1 MKLKIFALTTL
12 LFLSAT
18 ICFSQKSDALNWKF
32 SVQEQGGKSVLV
44 FETTIKDGFHLYSP
58 YNPEGASKPLEIKI
72 SDTQNYAAVGA
83 IKEAVKP
90 TEKYEEIFDVTEKYF
105 EKSAKFT
112 VEITPKSFVKQAVTG
127 HISGQVC
134 NDQYMCSMFDEEFSI
149 DINPQQPEGEK
160 KKPILSTSPSQNT
173 DSPKEEKPQEDKPKD
188 DSAVVDS
195 AQNADT
201 VVAPIA
207 QADTLQNSE
216 SKADIS
222 SQPIEPINEGDGLW
236 SIFIIAFL
244 AGLAAI
250 FTPCVFP
257 MIPMTVSYF
266 LKKENKFDAI
276 IYGVSI
282 IALYTVPVALLII
295 ISNVAGGGEFTA
307 GIFNALST
315 HWLPNILFFIVF
327 MIFALSF
334 FGMFEITMPSG
345 IINRAE
351 NRGNKGGLFGAFFLA
366 FVLVLVS
373 FSCTGPIV
381 GSVLVESASGGNA
394 VKPIVAMFGFS
405 LAFAMPFTLFAFFP
419 GWMKN
424 LPKSGGWL
432 NTVKVVLGF
441 VEFALGFKF
450 LSVADQTYHWHILD
464 REVYLAIWIATS
476 ILLGLYL
483 LGKIKLP
490 NDSDIPFVKVPRLI
504 LALIAFAFAIY
515 MLPGMWGAPLKAL
528 SGYIPPL
535 TTQDFVMGQGNV
547 NQAFA
552 QSTLC
557 DKPLYGEHLKLP
569 HGIDAYFEYNQAVEC
584 AKKQNKPLLI
594 VFTGHGCVNC
604 RKMEEYVWS
613 DNQVLATMKDKF
625 VIAALYTDDRTEDIS
640 GNSTIGKV
648 NTELQISK
656 YQINAQPY
664 YVMLDASQ
672 PEKPLIAPQG
682 YNPDPQSFVQYLQ
695 NGLNAYL
702 NNAK

>member
-1 MKLKIFALTTL
+1 MAKKFVVICIVLIVTALQGFA
-12 LFLSAT
+12 
-18 ICFSQKSDALNWKF
+18 QKSDALNWKF
-32 SVQEQGGKSVLV
+32 SAQDKEGKSVLV
-44 FETTIKDGFHLYSP
+44 FETTIKPGFHLYSP
-58 YNPEGASKPLEIKI
+58 YNPAGASKPLEIKL
-72 SDTQNYAAVGA
+72 SDPQNYSSVSK
-83 IKEAVKP
+83 INEATKP
-90 TEKYEEIFDVTEKYF
+90 VEKYEEIFDVTEKFF
-105 EKSAKFT
+105 EGNAKFT
-112 VEITPKSFVKQAVTG
+112 IEVTPKSVVKQVVSG

-134 NDQYMCSMFDEEFSI
+134 NEEYMCSMFDEDFTIE
-149 DINPQQPEGEK
+149 INPQLPEAEK
-160 KKPILSTSPSQNT
+160 KKPILNDSPSQNT
-173 DSPKEEKPQEDKPKD
+173 EKDNISEPEIIDSDTVSVDTAKVENTQLSDTLAVTVAQGSDPLPSD
-188 DSAVVDS
+188 DS
-195 AQNADT
+195 
-201 VVAPIA
+201 
-207 QADTLQNSE
+207 
-216 SKADIS
+216 
-222 SQPIEPINEGDGLW
+222 GLW
-236 SIFIIAFL
+236 SVFIIAFL

-490 NDSDIPFVKVPRLI
+490 NDSDVPFIKVPRLI

-557 DKPLYGEHLKLP
+557 EKPLYGEHLRLP

-613 DNQVLATMKDKF
+613 DNQVLATMKQKF

-664 YVMLDASQ
+664 YVMLDASK

>member
-12 LFLSAT
+12 LLLSAT

-32 SVQEQGGKSVLV
+32 SAQDKEGKSVLV
-44 FETTIKDGFHLYSP
+44 FETSIKSGFHLYSP
-58 YNPEGASKPLEIKI
+58 YNPEGASKPLEIKL
-72 SDTQNYAAVGA
+72 SDPQNYASVSK
-83 IKEAVKP
+83 INEAAKP
-90 TEKYEEIFDVTEKYF
+90 VEKYEEIFDVTEKFF
-105 EKSAKFT
+105 EGNAKFT
-112 VEITPKSFVKQAVTG
+112 IEVTPKSVVKQVVTG
-127 HISGQVC
+127 RISGQVC
-134 NDQYMCSMFDEEFSI
+134 NEEYMCSMFDEEFSI
-149 DINPQQPEGEK
+149 EINPQLPEAEK
-160 KKPILSTSPSQNT
+160 KKPILNYSPSPNT
-173 DSPKEEKPQEDKPKD
+173 EKEDTAKPEL
-188 DSAVVDS
+188 VDS
-195 AQNADT
+195 DT
-201 VVAPIA
+201 VSVDTAKVATA
-207 QADTLQNSE
+207 QLSDTLVVSVAQGSDPLPSE
-216 SKADIS
+216 DS
-222 SQPIEPINEGDGLW
+222 GLW

-266 LKKENKFDAI
+266 LKKANKFDAI

-351 NRGNKGGLFGAFFLA
+351 NRGNKGGIFGAFFLA

-476 ILLGLYL
+476 IMLGLYL

-490 NDSDIPFVKVPRLI
+490 NDSDVPFIKVPRLI
-504 LALIAFAFAIY
+504 LALIAFTFAIY

-547 NQAFA
+547 NQTVAL
-552 QSTLC
+552 STLC
-557 DKPLYGEHLKLP
+557 EKPLYGDHLKLP

-613 DNQVLATMKDKF
+613 DSQVLATMKEKF

-664 YVMLDASQ
+664 YVMLNANSL
-672 PEKPLIAPQG
+672 ENPLIKPQG
-682 YNPDPQSFVQYLQ
+682 YNPDPDSFVQYLQ
-695 NGLNAYL
+695 NGLNAYYNL
-702 NNAK
+702 K

>member
-1 MKLKIFALTTL
+1 MAKKFVVICIVLIVTALQGFA
-12 LFLSAT
+12 
-18 ICFSQKSDALNWKF
+18 QKSDALNWKF
-32 SVQEQGGKSVLV
+32 SAQDKEGKSVLV
-44 FETTIKDGFHLYSP
+44 FETTIKPGFHLYSP
-58 YNPEGASKPLEIKI
+58 YNPEGASKPLEIKF
-72 SDTQNYAAVGA
+72 SDPQNYASVSK
-83 IKEAVKP
+83 INEATKP
-90 TEKYEEIFDVTEKYF
+90 VEKYEEIFDVTEKFF
-105 EKSAKFT
+105 EGNAKFT
-112 VEITPKSFVKQAVTG
+112 IEVTPKSVVKQVVSG

-134 NDQYMCSMFDEEFSI
+134 NEEYMCSMFDEEFTI
-149 DINPQQPEGEK
+149 EINPQLPEAEK
-160 KKPILSTSPSQNT
+160 KKPILNDSPSQNT
-173 DSPKEEKPQEDKPKD
+173 EKENIVKPEI
-188 DSAVVDS
+188 VDS
-195 AQNADT
+195 DT
-201 VVAPIA
+201 VSVDTAKVENA
-207 QADTLQNSE
+207 QLSDTLAVAVAQGSDPLP
-216 SKADIS
+216 SYDS
-222 SQPIEPINEGDGLW
+222 GLW

-266 LKKENKFDAI
+266 LKKENKLDAI

-351 NRGNKGGLFGAFFLA
+351 KRGNKGGLFGAFFLA

-535 TTQDFVMGQGNV
+535 TTQNFVMGQCNV

-557 DKPLYGEHLKLP
+557 EKPLYGEHLRLP

-613 DNQVLATMKDKF
+613 DNQVLATMKEKF

-682 YNPDPQSFVQYLQ
+682 YNPDPQSFVQYLL
-695 NGLNAYL
+695 NGLNAFL

>member
-1 MKLKIFALTTL
+1 MAKKFVVICIVLIVTALQGFA
-12 LFLSAT
+12 
-18 ICFSQKSDALNWKF
+18 QKSDALNWKF
-32 SVQEQGGKSVLV
+32 SAQDKEGKSVLV
-44 FETTIKDGFHLYSP
+44 FETTIKPGFHLYSP
-58 YNPEGASKPLEIKI
+58 YNPEGASKPLEIKL
-72 SDTQNYAAVGA
+72 SDPQNYASVSK
-83 IKEAVKP
+83 INEATKP
-90 TEKYEEIFDVTEKYF
+90 VEKYEEIFDVTEKFF
-105 EKSAKFT
+105 EGNAKFT
-112 VEITPKSFVKQAVTG
+112 IEVTPKSVVKQVVTG
-127 HISGQVC
+127 RISGQVC
-134 NDQYMCSMFDEEFSI
+134 NEEYMCSMFDEEFTI
-149 DINPQQPEGEK
+149 EINPQLPEAEK
-160 KKPILSTSPSQNT
+160 KKPILNDSPFQNT
-173 DSPKEEKPQEDKPKD
+173 EKDNISEPEIVDSDTVSVDTAKVENAQLSDTLAVAVAQGSDPLPSD
-188 DSAVVDS
+188 DS
-195 AQNADT
+195 
-201 VVAPIA
+201 
-207 QADTLQNSE
+207 
-216 SKADIS
+216 
-222 SQPIEPINEGDGLW
+222 GLW

-504 LALIAFAFAIY
+504 LALIAFTFAIY

-557 DKPLYGEHLKLP
+557 EKPLYGEHLRLP

-613 DNQVLATMKDKF
+613 DNQVLATMKQKF

-672 PEKPLIAPQG
+672 PEKSLIAPQG

>member
-1 MKLKIFALTTL
+1 MAKKFVVICIVLIVTALQGFA
-12 LFLSAT
+12 
-18 ICFSQKSDALNWKF
+18 QKSDALNWKF
-32 SVQEQGGKSVLV
+32 SAQDKEGKSVLV
-44 FETTIKDGFHLYSP
+44 FETTIKPGFHLYSP
-58 YNPEGASKPLEIKI
+58 YNPEGASKPLEIKF
-72 SDTQNYAAVGA
+72 SDPQNYASVSK
-83 IKEAVKP
+83 INEAVKP
-90 TEKYEEIFDVTEKYF
+90 VEKYEEIFDVTEKFF
-105 EKSAKFT
+105 EGNAKFT
-112 VEITPKSFVKQAVTG
+112 IEVTPKSVVKQVVSG

-134 NDQYMCSMFDEEFSI
+134 NEEYMCSMFDEEFTI
-149 DINPQQPEGEK
+149 EINPQLPEAEK
-160 KKPILSTSPSQNT
+160 KKPILNDSPSQNT
-173 DSPKEEKPQEDKPKD
+173 EKENIVKPEIVDSDTVSVDTAKVENAQLSDTLAVAVAQGYDPLPSD
-188 DSAVVDS
+188 DS
-195 AQNADT
+195 
-201 VVAPIA
+201 
-207 QADTLQNSE
+207 
-216 SKADIS
+216 
-222 SQPIEPINEGDGLW
+222 GLW

-351 NRGNKGGLFGAFFLA
+351 NRGNKGGMFGSFFLA

-419 GWMKN
+419 EWMQK

-476 ILLGLYL
+476 IMLGLYL

-490 NDSDIPFVKVPRLI
+490 LDSDMPIIKVPRLI

-557 DKPLYGEHLKLP
+557 EKPLYGEQLRLP

-613 DNQVLATMKDKF
+613 DNQVLATMKEKF

-656 YQINAQPY
+656 YQVNAQPY
-664 YVMLDASQ
+664 YVILDASQ

>member
-12 LFLSAT
+12 LLLSAT

-32 SVQEQGGKSVLV
+32 SAQDKEGKSVLV
-44 FETTIKDGFHLYSP
+44 FETSIKSGFHLYSP
-58 YNPEGASKPLEIKI
+58 YNPEGASKPLEIKL
-72 SDTQNYAAVGA
+72 SDPQNYASVSK
-83 IKEAVKP
+83 INEAAKP
-90 TEKYEEIFDVTEKYF
+90 VEKYEEIFGVTEKFF
-105 EKSAKFT
+105 EGNAKFT
-112 VEITPKSFVKQAVTG
+112 IEVTPKSVVKQVVTG
-127 HISGQVC
+127 RISGQVC
-134 NDQYMCSMFDEEFSI
+134 NEEYMCSMFDEEFSI
-149 DINPQQPEGEK
+149 EINPQLPEAEK
-160 KKPILSTSPSQNT
+160 KKPILNYSPSPNT
-173 DSPKEEKPQEDKPKD
+173 EKEDTAKPEL
-188 DSAVVDS
+188 VDS
-195 AQNADT
+195 DT
-201 VVAPIA
+201 VSVDTAKVETA
-207 QADTLQNSE
+207 QLSDTLVVSVAQGSDPLPSE
-216 SKADIS
+216 DS
-222 SQPIEPINEGDGLW
+222 GLW

-266 LKKENKFDAI
+266 LKKANKFDAI

-351 NRGNKGGLFGAFFLA
+351 NRGNKGGIFGAFFLA

-476 ILLGLYL
+476 IMLGLYL
-483 LGKIKLP
+483 LGKVKLP
-490 NDSDIPFVKVPRLI
+490 NDSDVPFIKVPRLI
-504 LALIAFAFAIY
+504 LALIAFTFAIY

-547 NQAFA
+547 NQTVAL
-552 QSTLC
+552 STLC
-557 DKPLYGEHLKLP
+557 EKPLYGDHLKLP

-613 DNQVLATMKDKF
+613 DSQVLATMKEKF
-625 VIAALYTDDRTEDIS
+625 VIAALYTDDRTEDSS

-664 YVMLDASQ
+664 YVMLNANSL
-672 PEKPLIAPQG
+672 ENPLIKPQG
-682 YNPDPQSFVQYLQ
+682 YNPDPDSFVQYLQ
-695 NGLNAYL
+695 NGLNAYYNL
-702 NNAK
+702 K

>member
-1 MKLKIFALTTL
+1 MKVSIFALTTL
-12 LFLSAT
+12 LLLSAT

-222 SQPIEPINEGDGLW
+222 SQPVEPINEGDGLW

-307 GIFNALST
+307 GFFNALST

-490 NDSDIPFVKVPRLI
+490 NDSDVPFIKVPRLI

-515 MLPGMWGAPLKAL
+515 MLPGMWGAPLKSL

-535 TTQDFVMGQGNV
+535 TTQDFVMDNGAV
-547 NQAFA
+547 SQANTS
-552 QSTLC
+552 STIC
-557 DKPLYGEHLKLP
+557 EKPLYGEHLRLP

-584 AKKQNKPLLI
+584 AIKQGKPLML

-613 DNQVLATMKDKF
+613 DSQVLATMKEKF

-640 GNSTIGKV
+640 GSSTIGKV

-664 YVMLDASQ
+664 YVILDAAHS
-672 PEKPLIAPQG
+672 ENPLIKPQG
-682 YNPDPQSFVQYLQ
+682 YNPDPDSFVQYLQ
-695 NGLNAYL
+695 NGLNAYYNL
-702 NNAK
+702 K

>member
-1 MKLKIFALTTL
+1 MAKRFVVICILLIVTALHG
-12 LFLSAT
+12 
-18 ICFSQKSDALNWKF
+18 FSQKSDALNWKF

-188 DSAVVDS
+188 DSAVVDN

-222 SQPIEPINEGDGLW
+222 SQPVEPINEGDGLW

-490 NDSDIPFVKVPRLI
+490 NDSDVSFIKVPRLI

-535 TTQDFVMGQGNV
+535 TTQDFVMGNGAVSQV
-547 NQAFA
+547 NT
-552 QSTLC
+552 STTLC
-557 DKPLYGEHLKLP
+557 EKPLYGEHLKLP

-613 DNQVLATMKDKF
+613 DNQVLATMKEKF

-664 YVMLDASQ
+664 YVILNASQ
-672 PEKPLIAPQG
+672 PEKPLISPQG

-695 NGLNAYL
+695 NGLNAYF

>member
-12 LFLSAT
+12 LLLSAT

-32 SVQEQGGKSVLV
+32 SAQDKEGKSVLV
-44 FETTIKDGFHLYSP
+44 FETSIKSGFHLYSP
-58 YNPEGASKPLEIKI
+58 YNPEGASKPLEIKL
-72 SDTQNYAAVGA
+72 SDPQNYASVSK
-83 IKEAVKP
+83 INEAAKP
-90 TEKYEEIFDVTEKYF
+90 VEKYEEIFDVTEKFF
-105 EKSAKFT
+105 EGNAKFT
-112 VEITPKSFVKQAVTG
+112 IEVTPKSVVKQVVTG
-127 HISGQVC
+127 RISGQVC
-134 NDQYMCSMFDEEFSI
+134 NEEYMCSMFDEEFSI
-149 DINPQQPEGEK
+149 EINPQLPEAEK
-160 KKPILSTSPSQNT
+160 KKPILNYSPSPNT
-173 DSPKEEKPQEDKPKD
+173 EKEDTAKPEL
-188 DSAVVDS
+188 VDS
-195 AQNADT
+195 DT
-201 VVAPIA
+201 VSVDTAKVETA
-207 QADTLQNSE
+207 QLSDTLVVSVAQGSDPLPSE
-216 SKADIS
+216 DS
-222 SQPIEPINEGDGLW
+222 GLW

-266 LKKENKFDAI
+266 LKKANKFDAI

-351 NRGNKGGLFGAFFLA
+351 NRGNKGGIFGAFFLA

-476 ILLGLYL
+476 IMLGLYL

-490 NDSDIPFVKVPRLI
+490 NDSDVPFIKVPRLI
-504 LALIAFAFAIY
+504 LALIAFTFAIY

-547 NQAFA
+547 NQTVAL
-552 QSTLC
+552 STLC
-557 DKPLYGEHLKLP
+557 EKPLYGDHLKLP
-569 HGIDAYFEYNQAVEC
+569 LGIDAYFEYNQAVEC

-613 DNQVLATMKDKF
+613 DSQVLATMKEKF

-664 YVMLDASQ
+664 YVMLNANSL
-672 PEKPLIAPQG
+672 ENPLIKPQG
-682 YNPDPQSFVQYLQ
+682 YNPDPDSFVQYLQ
-695 NGLNAYL
+695 NGLNAYYNL
-702 NNAK
+702 K

>member
-12 LFLSAT
+12 LLLSAT

-32 SVQEQGGKSVLV
+32 SAQDKEGKSVLV
-44 FETTIKDGFHLYSP
+44 FETSIKSGFHLYSP
-58 YNPEGASKPLEIKI
+58 YNPEGASKPLEIKL
-72 SDTQNYAAVGA
+72 SDPQNYASVSK
-83 IKEAVKP
+83 INEAAKP
-90 TEKYEEIFDVTEKYF
+90 VEKYEEIFGVTEKFF
-105 EKSAKFT
+105 EGNAKFT
-112 VEITPKSFVKQAVTG
+112 IEVTPKSVVKQVVTG
-127 HISGQVC
+127 RISGQVC
-134 NDQYMCSMFDEEFSI
+134 NEEYMCSMFDEEFSI
-149 DINPQQPEGEK
+149 EINPQLPEAEK
-160 KKPILSTSPSQNT
+160 KKPILNYSPSPNT
-173 DSPKEEKPQEDKPKD
+173 EKEDTAKPEL
-188 DSAVVDS
+188 VDS
-195 AQNADT
+195 DT
-201 VVAPIA
+201 VSVDTAKVETA
-207 QADTLQNSE
+207 QLSDTLVVSVAQGSDPLPSE
-216 SKADIS
+216 DS
-222 SQPIEPINEGDGLW
+222 GLW

-266 LKKENKFDAI
+266 LKKANKFDAI

-351 NRGNKGGLFGAFFLA
+351 NRGNKGGIFGAFFLA

-476 ILLGLYL
+476 IMLGLYL

-490 NDSDIPFVKVPRLI
+490 NDSDVPFIKVPRLI
-504 LALIAFAFAIY
+504 LALIAFTFAIY

-547 NQAFA
+547 NQTVAL
-552 QSTLC
+552 STLC
-557 DKPLYGEHLKLP
+557 EKPLYGDHLKLP

-613 DNQVLATMKDKF
+613 DSQVLATMKEKF

-664 YVMLDASQ
+664 YVMLNANSL
-672 PEKPLIAPQG
+672 ENPLIKPQG
-682 YNPDPQSFVQYLQ
+682 YNPDPDSFVQYLQ
-695 NGLNAYL
+695 NGLNAYYNL
-702 NNAK
+702 K

>member
-1 MKLKIFALTTL
+1 MAKKFVVICIVLIVTALQGFA
-12 LFLSAT
+12 
-18 ICFSQKSDALNWKF
+18 QKSDALNWKF
-32 SVQEQGGKSVLV
+32 SAQDKEGKSVLV
-44 FETTIKDGFHLYSP
+44 FETTIKPGFHLYSP
-58 YNPEGASKPLEIKI
+58 YNPEGASKPLEIKF
-72 SDTQNYAAVGA
+72 SDPQNYASVSK
-83 IKEAVKP
+83 INEAVKP
-90 TEKYEEIFDVTEKYF
+90 VEKYEEIFDVTEKFF
-105 EKSAKFT
+105 EGNAKFT
-112 VEITPKSFVKQAVTG
+112 IEVTPKSVVKQVVTG
-127 HISGQVC
+127 YISGQVC
-134 NDQYMCSMFDEEFSI
+134 NEEYMCSMFDEEFTI
-149 DINPQQPEGEK
+149 EINPQLPEAEK
-160 KKPILSTSPSQNT
+160 KKPILNDSPSQNT
-173 DSPKEEKPQEDKPKD
+173 EKDNISEPEIVDSDTVSVDTAKVENAQLSDTLAVAVAQGSDPLPSD
-188 DSAVVDS
+188 DS
-195 AQNADT
+195 
-201 VVAPIA
+201 
-207 QADTLQNSE
+207 
-216 SKADIS
+216 
-222 SQPIEPINEGDGLW
+222 GLW

-557 DKPLYGEHLKLP
+557 EKPLYGEHLRLP

-584 AKKQNKPLLI
+584 AKKQGKPLML

-613 DNQVLATMKDKF
+613 DSQVLATMKEKF

-640 GNSTIGKV
+640 GSSTIGKV